1 MTMKV
6 REGANTC
13 TLGFDAAKDRCRGIV
28 TRAMGWGTRRW
39 LDVRGLKVSEATR

>member
-1 MTMKV
+1 MKV

-28 TRAMGWGTRRW
+28 TRAIGWGTRRW